1 MPVAPEA
8 AVPSPLLRFTGIRL
22 VHTALRRDLAPM
34 PGRIRSPHGD
44 GRAAGTDVLAQWRLV
59 ARILMAHH
67 EYEDTH
73 LWPVLRACRP
83 ELRLL
88 LNRLEADHHR
98 LDHDLGVVTAMIG
111 GLAHDPE
118 RAWMVAAAVEA
129 VIETI
134 DAHLRVE
141 EVQVLPELAAVV
153 EAGGHI
159 GTLGASLAA
168 IDAADVFDT
177 GGRAP
182 ADAITWLLDGIA
194 GAGDPGGTHGGA
206 GRPTDPTPG
215 PFPGP
220 RTA

>member
-1 MPVAPEA
+1 MP
-8 AVPSPLLRFTGIRL
+8 AVPNAALSPLLRFTGIRL

-34 PGRIRSPHGD
+34 SGRIRAVQAD
-44 GRAAGTDVLAQWRLV
+44 GGPAVADVSAQWRLL

-67 EYEDTH
+67 EYEDAC
-73 LWPVLRACRP
+73 LWPVLRVARP

-98 LDHDLGVVTAMIG
+98 IDHDLTVVTAMIG
-111 GLAHDPE
+111 SLAGDSE
-118 RAWMVAAAVEA
+118 RAWMVAAAVESVA
-129 VIETI
+129 ETV

-153 EAGGHI
+153 AAGAHI

-168 IDAADVFDT
+168 IDAAEVFDV
-177 GGRAP
+177 GAPGDRAP
-182 ADAITWLLDGIA
+182 TDAITWLLDGITGVSGGCA
-194 GAGDPGGTHGGA
+194 EPIPGL
-206 GRPTDPTPG
+206 
-215 PFPGP
+215 FPDP